1 MRRLAAP
8 YRRNGFVILRA
19 VRSPP
24 ASPHPASRRRS
35 CLRLRVIRLH
45 IGWTFTSLTNAE
57 TRTYSSPRKR
67 GSSVRC
73 WASRKE
79 LYFLSMQR
87 PTALDSR
94 VRGNDNPP
102 NLAPVGHHTRR
113 RPAHT
118 YFEFS

>member
-57 TRTYSSPRKR
+57 TRTYSFPRTRESSAVGRCTFRKYSPFRLAEHR
-67 GSSVRC
+67 
-73 WASRKE
+73 
-79 LYFLSMQR
+79 
-87 PTALDSR
+87 TLDSR
-94 VRGNDNPP
+94 VRGND
-102 NLAPVGHHTRR
+102 TRL
-113 RPAHT
+113 P
-118 YFEFS
+118 YFSAYAL